1 MSALTGVRPAPRQWK
16 EQRVPKLVVGAASP
30 HLHLA
35 RQSAGPVV
43 RVQVGEPDTA
53 EATFRGG
60 PLLFRAPVASS
71 APVRPCGSAFDPL
84 RDGCPQSGEAVRT
97 HARPSGHLAA
107 LNELGAAG
115 PLMVGKKRKGR
126 RRKLIVVT
134 TERQSAPL
142 LELID
147 PFGGG
152 SHVLSSA
159 GTDRHRRSIASS
171 FPYPLRWKRRRGHKQ
186 SSRFVHAARGFVHA
200 ANRLVHATNRFFH
213 ASNRV
218 VDTSVWPNLANR
230 PSPSGRR
237 EP

>member
-16 EQRVPKLVVGAASP
+16 EQRVPYFW
-30 HLHLA
+30 LA
-35 RQSAGPVV
+35 PPRRTFTWPARPQEPWFESRPGSQMQQRPVF
-43 RVQVGEPDTA
+43 G
-53 EATFRGG
+53 GG

-84 RDGCPQSGEAVRT
+84 RDRCPQSGEAVLK
-97 HARPSGHLAA
+97 HAGTSGSLAA
-107 LNELGAAG
+107 LNELGTAG

-147 PFGGG
+147 PFWGG

-213 ASNRV
+213 ATNRV
-218 VDTSVWPNLANR
+218 VDTSDWPNLANR